1 MPGTLF
7 VVATPIGNLE
17 DITLRALRVLREV
30 AAVAAEDTRR
40 TSRLLQHF
48 GIQARTVSLHEHNE
62 RQRTAELVR
71 ALQDGQSV
79 ALVSDAGT
87 PMLSDPGFALIRAA
101 IAEGIR
107 VEPVPGPSALTAAL
121 SAAGVPADTFTF
133 AGFPPAR
140 QGERQRWLNSLK
152 SEHRT
157 VVFFEAPHRIRA
169 TLTDVLAILGDRWLV
184 VAREV
189 TKIHESFVRGW
200 VSEVAADQQL
210 DRGELTVL
218 LTTLTRPP
226 VAEPE
231 PPPSASQI
239 AEEVGRMTK
248 DEGVSKRD
256 AVHAVATRLGVPA
269 QDVYRALK
277 DADGG

>member
-71 ALQDGQSV
+71 ELRDGQSV

-121 SAAGVPADTFTF
+121 SAAGVPTDTFTF
-133 AGFPPAR
+133 AGFSPAR

-152 SEHRT
+152 SERRT

-169 TLTDVLAILGDRWLV
+169 TLADALAILGDRWV
-184 VAREV
+184 VIAREV
-189 TKIHESFVRGW
+189 TKLHETFVRGW
-200 VSEVAADQQL
+200 VSEVVADQQL

-218 LTTLTRPP
+218 LTSLTRPP
-226 VAEPE
+226 VAEPT
-231 PPPSASQI
+231 PPPSAFQI

-248 DEGVSKRD
+248 DKGLSKRD
-256 AVHAVATRLGVPA
+256 AVQAVATRLGLPA